1 MKKEKYLILTQ
12 ASFSILSCLIYCII
26 FRKSRLKSST
36 MYRISGFGS
45 FNPFSMILLS
55 IKEMVRLISSLGN
68 YVHSSNM
75 LSKLAIDPL
84 ALQVFGCIAK
94 QFLQIFLL
102 SVDCPFIDVCC
113 ILNIFR
119 ETMPSVKSDILLNTD
134 FQEQPQDLHC
144 IMSWETL
151 MCQKIFKLLDQET
164 AKERSGVW
172 FSLWLWFSVRCFTN
186 VQKPVYMF
194 ILQHPSFQRPLLRLA
209 FYTLTVL
216 TREGLTRGI

>member
-36 MYRISGFGS
+36 MYRIPGFGW

-55 IKEMVRLISSLGN
+55 VKEMVRLISSLGN
-68 YVHSSNM
+68 YVHTSNM
-75 LSKLAIDPL
+75 LSKLAIEIDPL
-84 ALQVFGCIAK
+84 TLQVFGCIAK

-102 SVDCPFIDVCC
+102 SVDCPFIDVCW

-119 ETMPSVKSDILLNTD
+119 ETMPSVNSDILLNTD

-144 IMSWETL
+144 IMSWATL

-172 FSLWLWFSVRCFTN
+172 FSLWLWFSV
-186 VQKPVYMF
+186 
-194 ILQHPSFQRPLLRLA
+194 
-209 FYTLTVL
+209 
-216 TREGLTRGI
+216 